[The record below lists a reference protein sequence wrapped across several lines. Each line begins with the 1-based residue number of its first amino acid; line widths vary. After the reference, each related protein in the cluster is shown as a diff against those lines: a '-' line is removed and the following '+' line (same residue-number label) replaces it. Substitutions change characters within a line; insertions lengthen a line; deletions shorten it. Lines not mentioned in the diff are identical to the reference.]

1 MRKLP
6 PLRSLQVFE
15 SAARLQHFSRAAE
28 ELCIS
33 QSAVSHQIKQLES
46 YYGEQL
52 FLRSTRQLQLTDK
65 GAQLS
70 LQLES
75 TFNALEEVSL
85 QITGDGNLQLRLAV
99 YSSFAIKWLIPR
111 LSEFRQQHPHIQIR
125 LDMITSDPQ
134 LSDNVADMFI
144 TGQSNQN
151 GYMHLTLHKERL
163 IAVASPDYLQQW
175 LNKPNASP
183 QELIAALPSATLLT
197 VDEGELG
204 IDWQRW
210 HTVNKVDDSDKKQQ
224 HIFSHVL
231 MAIEAAIAHQ
241 GIALASDFMVKGD
254 IAAGRLVA
262 LDLPDILTGFN
273 FNFSCKQRRQHEPAL
288 ASFIQWLKR
297 QSHSGD

>member
-85 QITGDGNLQLRLAV
+85 QITGDGNQQLRLAV

-210 HTVNKVDDSDKKQQ
+210 HTVNKADDSDKKQQ

-297 QSHSGD
+297 QSHSGG